1 MVIAGFMAGGLGR
14 TETIALSST
23 LGVVLFFV
31 LLGVATFCYRL
42 VAVNACL
49 RHNNRLPAK
58 RFQIKVTVAMLAV
71 PVLPVQWKVPYVF
84 TVTMHTQVSSL
95 CIKFRNASIMVSY
108 QICNSVRTSKK
119 GKSGEHPSKGEGQGK
134 LYKF

>member
-49 RHNNRLPAK
+49 RHNDRLPAK
-58 RFQIKVTVAMLAV
+58 RYSGNAGSTGFAGLMDVYSNDA
-71 PVLPVQWKVPYVF
+71 Y
-84 TVTMHTQVSSL
+84 SS
-95 CIKFRNASIMVSY
+95 
-108 QICNSVRTSKK
+108 Q
-119 GKSGEHPSKGEGQGK
+119 
-134 LYKF
+134 

>member
-14 TETIALSST
+14 TETITLSST

-119 GKSGEHPSKGEGQGK
+119 GEKWGTPIKRRRSRQT
-134 LYKF
+134 L